1 MGQSIV
7 KTLSDWWLGG
17 LAVPPP
23 APSPWESGWRESLRS
38 ACEALVDAGGAIEAI
53 DLRGD
58 RWVRVKPGR
67 ILRLNEL
74 AREVAVSYGVDAQV
88 GFVDD
93 APVVRVIGAH

>member
-1 MGQSIV
+1 MGRSIV

-17 LAVPPP
+17 LAAPPP
-23 APSPWESGWRESLRS
+23 PPDPWESGWREALRS
-38 ACEALVDAGGAIEAI
+38 ACEALTSADGTIEAI

-74 AREVAVSYGVDAQV
+74 AREVVASYGVAAQV
-88 GFVDD
+88 SYVDD